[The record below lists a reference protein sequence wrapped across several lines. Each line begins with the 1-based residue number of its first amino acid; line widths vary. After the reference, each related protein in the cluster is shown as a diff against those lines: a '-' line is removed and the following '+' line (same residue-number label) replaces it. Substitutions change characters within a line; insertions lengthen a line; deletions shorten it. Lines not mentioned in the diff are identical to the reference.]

1 MKTVAYVIIFHSQSP
16 PGLRCTVFCHISF
29 VEGLADLVVNSPMK
43 AQRVFHHVIHVA
55 CVAIMLQLRS
65 QIKKED
71 TEGTVAMD
79 EEDHCIPHPDT
90 PLPDPAKHPSLYS
103 DTTAAKTVFN
113 ETVDLEITVD
123 KVDLDL
129 TLQSLASN
137 LPLESSVVDE
147 SSDVLTAPQV

>member
-1 MKTVAYVIIFHSQSP
+1 
-16 PGLRCTVFCHISF
+16 
-29 VEGLADLVVNSPMK
+29 MK

-55 CVAIMLQLRS
+55 SVAVMLQLRS
-65 QIKKED
+65 QVKKED
-71 TEGTVAMD
+71 PEGTLVLD
-79 EEDHCIPHPDT
+79 EEDHCIPHPAT

-103 DTTAAKTVFN
+103 DNTIAKTVFN